1 MYHNIAFSGGGVH
14 TLAFIGCLKYLE
26 ETKKVSDIVNIIG
39 SSGGSF
45 IALMVVLNLS
55 HSDMKTCIN
64 DVYTRNK
71 DLFGTSIKNIFN
83 IPKKFGMMDSKIID
97 VFVRYVLEKKNIQ
110 ENVTFLEL
118 IKITGKHLIIPVT
131 NLSQKKI
138 EYLSVDTFPE
148 MEIVTAIKMSTCIP
162 ILFEPIKYYND
173 LYVDSLIYCN
183 FPIDFF
189 EKFPINTLGLNLVVD
204 SSNNTGSVN
213 SFAKY
218 CALLCESVFS
228 SLYTSSLDTTDYNIC
243 DVTIPC
249 TMQNFDLYRLRFV
262 IDADI
267 VDELVQLGYDNL
279 SMFFQKSD

>member
-39 SSGGSF
+39 SSGGSC
-45 IALMVVLNLS
+45 IALMVALNLS

-64 DVYTRNK
+64 DVYTQNK
-71 DLFGTSIKNIFN
+71 HLFGTSIKNIFN

-189 EKFPINTLGLNLVVD
+189 EKFHINTLGLNLVVD

-218 CALLCESVFS
+218 CSLLCESVFS
-228 SLYTSSLDTTDYNIC
+228 SLYTSSLDTTGYNIC